1 MEVSSLKNNR
11 MNVRKKRSAIEKKQN
26 RLFFAYIAPWL
37 AGFTCLTLFPMCYS
51 LYLSFTDSAIGDAG
65 ALVGICNYVE
75 VFFRDAKFWMAVK
88 NTFLYVVAFVPVS
101 MIFGIGIAMVLNQ
114 NLKGRGIFRV
124 AFYIPSICAGVA
136 VTLLWGWI
144 FSPDYGLL
152 NYLLS
157 LLGIQGPKWL
167 MDPNWSMFSI
177 ILINLWTQGNMIII
191 FLAGLQDIPQSLYE
205 SASIDGASWR
215 QRIRNI
221 TLPLL
226 TPTLY
231 FNMLL
236 GMIGAFQMF
245 NQPYL
250 LTRGTSGEESTYT
263 YMLHTYNYAFRYGKT
278 GYACALAWILLLV
291 IFAVTFIMQ
300 KSSRRWVHYMDD

>member
-1 MEVSSLKNNR
+1 MKKQIKS
-11 MNVRKKRSAIEKKQN
+11 VRRKHSAIERKQN
-26 RLFFAYIAPWL
+26 RLFFTYIAPWL
-37 AGFTCLTLFPMCYS
+37 VGFLCLTLFPMCYS

-65 ALVGICNYVE
+65 VFTGIRNYME
-75 VFFRDAKFWMAVK
+75 IFIKDAKFWMSAK
-88 NTFLYVVAFVPVS
+88 NTILYVIVFVPVS
-101 MIFGIGIAMVLNQ
+101 MIFGIAIAMVLNQ

-157 LLGIQGPKWL
+157 LVGIKGPKWL
-167 MDPNWSMFSI
+167 MDPNWAMFSI

-191 FLAGLQDIPQSLYE
+191 FLAGLQDIPTSLYE
-205 SASIDGASWR
+205 SASIDGASWL
-215 QRIRNI
+215 QKTRNI

-250 LTRGTSGEESTYT
+250 LTKGTSGEDATYT

-278 GYACALAWILLLV
+278 GYACALAWVLLLT
-291 IFAVTFIMQ
+291 IFLMTFVVQ
-300 KSSRRWVHYMDD
+300 KSSRRWVHYMDE

>member
-1 MEVSSLKNNR
+1 MKR
-11 MNVRKKRSAIEKKQN
+11 MKSSAILRKQN
-26 RLFFAYIAPWL
+26 RLFFTYISPWL
-37 AGFTCLTLFPMCYS
+37 IGFIGLTLFPMCYS

-65 ALVGICNYVE
+65 SLIGLKNYLE
-75 VFFRDAKFWMAVK
+75 VFLKDEKFWMAVK
-88 NTFLYVVAFVPVS
+88 NTVIYVITFVPIS
-101 MIFGIGIAMVLNQ
+101 MVFGIAVAMILNQ

-152 NYLLS
+152 NYMLS
-157 LLGIQGPKWL
+157 IFGIKGPKWL
-167 MDPNWSMFSI
+167 LDPNWAMFSI

-205 SASIDGASWR
+205 SASIDGASWW
-215 QRIRNI
+215 QKTRNI

-250 LTRGTSGEESTYT
+250 LTKGTSGEEATYT
-263 YMLHTYNYAFRYGKT
+263 YMLHTYNFAFRYGKT
-278 GYACALAWILLLV
+278 GYACALAWVLLLA
-291 IFAVTFIMQ
+291 IFAVTFLMQ
-300 KSSRRWVHYMDD
+300 KSSGHWVHYMDE

>member
-1 MEVSSLKNNR
+1 MKNNR
-11 MNVRKKRSAIEKKQN
+11 KEGGGRKRSAIVKRQN
-26 RLFFAYIAPWL
+26 RLFFLYISPWL
-37 AGFTCLTLFPMCYS
+37 IGFLGLTLFPMCYS
-51 LYLSFTDSAIGDAG
+51 LYLSFTDSAIGDSG
-65 ALVGICNYVE
+65 MWIGMKNYLDILSADDK
-75 VFFRDAKFWMAVK
+75 FRSAIR
-88 NTFLYVVAFVPVS
+88 NTVIYVCAFVPLS
-101 MIFGIGIAMVLNQ
+101 MIFGISIAMILNQ

-144 FSPDYGLL
+144 FSPEYGLL

-157 LLGIQGPKWL
+157 LIGVQGPKWL
-167 MDPNWSMFSI
+167 LDPKWAMFSI
-177 ILINLWTQGNMIII
+177 VLINLWTQGNTIII

-205 SASIDGASWR
+205 SASIDGASWW
-215 QRIRNI
+215 QKTRNI

-245 NQPYL
+245 NQPFL
-250 LTRGTSGEESTYT
+250 LTRGTSGESATYT
-263 YMLHTYNYAFRYGKT
+263 YMMHTYNFAFRYGRT
-278 GYACALAWILLLV
+278 GYACALAWILLLA
-291 IFAVTFIMQ
+291 IFAVTFVVQ
-300 KSSRRWVHYMDD
+300 KSSKGWVHYMDE

>member
-1 MEVSSLKNNR
+1 MKKQIKS
-11 MNVRKKRSAIEKKQN
+11 VRRKHSAIERKQN
-26 RLFFAYIAPWL
+26 RLFFTYIAPWL
-37 AGFTCLTLFPMCYS
+37 VGFVCLTLFPMCYS

-65 ALVGICNYVE
+65 VFTGVRNYME
-75 VFFRDAKFWMAVK
+75 VFGQDAKFWMSAK
-88 NTFLYVVAFVPVS
+88 NTILYVIVFVPVS
-101 MIFGIGIAMVLNQ
+101 MIFGIAIAMVLNQ

-157 LLGIQGPKWL
+157 LVGIKGPKWL
-167 MDPNWSMFSI
+167 MDPNWAMFSI

-191 FLAGLQDIPQSLYE
+191 FLAGLQDIPTSLYE
-205 SASIDGASWR
+205 SAGIDGASWL
-215 QRIRNI
+215 QKTRNI

-250 LTRGTSGEESTYT
+250 LTKGTSGEDATYT

-278 GYACALAWILLLV
+278 GYACALAWVLLLT
-291 IFAVTFIMQ
+291 IFLMTFVVQ
-300 KSSRRWVHYMDD
+300 KSSRHWVHYMDE